1 MSYNISPHFQM
12 MLWADGQ
19 QHLTPACPLL
29 APLLD
34 RMTTDDITKRFTAS
48 EALSFCRF
56 IRNSLTLEELGKKL
70 PGRPIGI
77 SSADSFPESSTG
89 IRSGTSGSAC
99 SESGTDNGSTLLVSP
114 FLELTDI
121 KQSERW
127 KSLPVHFV
135 AKWSIGGN
143 GWVRIIGYLLCFVL
157 LTVNARSKWM
167 NFRKDIVL
175 PLSAKCGGS
184 G

>member
-1 MSYNISPHFQM
+1 VN
-12 MLWADGQ
+12 GR

-48 EALSFCRF
+48 EALLFCRF

-77 SSADSFPESSTG
+77 SSADSFPKSSTG
-89 IRSGTSGSAC
+89 NRSGTSGLAC
-99 SESGTDNGSTLLVSP
+99 SESGTDDMSTLPVSLLP
-114 FLELTDI
+114 ELTDK

-135 AKWSIGGN
+135 AKCSIGGN
-143 GWVRIIGYLLCFVL
+143 GWV
-157 LTVNARSKWM
+157 
-167 NFRKDIVL
+167 
-175 PLSAKCGGS
+175 
-184 G
+184 